1 MNILITGTSS
11 GLGYELAKQFSLEGH
26 NVYGMSR
33 KKSDLQIKQAQ
44 VDFINPQSIVVSMD
58 NLIDVDKIDLVI
70 LNAGQL
76 GEINKTNNIKIN
88 QFNDIF
94 NINVLSNKVII
105 DWLLNHNINIK
116 NIIGISTGASLKAYY
131 GWSLYCASKA
141 AFKQLLSTYTYE
153 EPNTHFLSLAPG
165 IIKTKMQEY
174 IYKID
179 SSKIPSVKKFKD
191 MFNTMDTA
199 DIVANKIIN
208 NLSYFSEL
216 ESGDYFDLRNIK

>member
-94 NINVLSNKVII
+94 NVNVLSNKVII

-141 AFKQLLSTYTYE
+141 AFKQLLSTYAYE
-153 EPNTHFLSLAPG
+153 EPNIHFLSLAPG

-216 ESGDYFDLRNIK
+216 KSGDYFDLRNIK

>member
-33 KKSDLQIKQAQ
+33 KKSDLQIKQVQ
-44 VDFINPQSIVVSMD
+44 VDFVNPKSVVISMD
-58 NLIDVDKIDLVI
+58 NLIDVDEIDLVI

-76 GEINKTNNIKIN
+76 GEINKTNNIKTN

-105 DWLLNHNINIK
+105 DWLLNHNISVK

-141 AFKQLLSTYTYE
+141 AFKQLLSTYAYE
-153 EPNTHFLSLAPG
+153 EPNIHFLSLAPG

-174 IYKID
+174 IYKVD
-179 SSKIPSVKKFKD
+179 SNKIPSVKKFKD
-191 MFNTMDTA
+191 MFSTMDTA

-208 NLSYFSEL
+208 NLPYFSEL
-216 ESGDYFDLRNIK
+216 KSGDYLDLRNI

>member
-33 KKSDLQIKQAQ
+33 KKSDLQIKQIQ
-44 VDFINPQSIVVSMD
+44 VDFVNLQSVVISMD
-58 NLIDVDKIDLVI
+58 NLIDVDEIDLVI

-76 GEINKTNNIKIN
+76 GEINKTNNIKTN

-105 DWLLNHNINIK
+105 DWLLNHNISVK

-141 AFKQLLSTYTYE
+141 AFKQLLSTYAYE
-153 EPNTHFLSLAPG
+153 EPNIHFLSLAPG

-179 SSKIPSVKKFKD
+179 SNKIPSVKKFKD
-191 MFNTMDTA
+191 MFSTMDTA

-208 NLSYFSEL
+208 NLPYFSEL
-216 ESGDYFDLRNIK
+216 ESGGYLDLRNI

>member
-141 AFKQLLSTYTYE
+141 AFKQLLSTYAYE
-153 EPNTHFLSLAPG
+153 EPNIHFLSLAPG

>member
-33 KKSDLQIKQAQ
+33 KKSDLQIKQVQ
-44 VDFINPQSIVVSMD
+44 VDFVNPKSVVISMD
-58 NLIDVDKIDLVI
+58 NLIDVDEIDLVI

-76 GEINKTNNIKIN
+76 GEINKTNNIKTN

-105 DWLLNHNINIK
+105 DWLLNHNISVK

-141 AFKQLLSTYTYE
+141 AFKQLLSTYAYE
-153 EPNTHFLSLAPG
+153 EPNIHFLSLAPG

-174 IYKID
+174 IYKVD
-179 SSKIPSVKKFKD
+179 SNKIPSVKKFKD

-208 NLSYFSEL
+208 NLPYFSEL
-216 ESGDYFDLRNIK
+216 ESGDYLDLRNI

>member
-33 KKSDLQIKQAQ
+33 KQSDLQIKQAQ

-141 AFKQLLSTYTYE
+141 AFKQLLSTYAYE
-153 EPNTHFLSLAPG
+153 EPNIHFLSLAPG

>member
-94 NINVLSNKVII
+94 NVNVLSNKVII

-141 AFKQLLSTYTYE
+141 AFKQLLSTYAYE
-153 EPNTHFLSLAPG
+153 EPNIHFLSLAPG

>member
-141 AFKQLLSTYTYE
+141 AFKQLLSTYAYE
-153 EPNTHFLSLAPG
+153 EPNIHFLS
-165 IIKTKMQEY
+165 
-174 IYKID
+174 
-179 SSKIPSVKKFKD
+179 
-191 MFNTMDTA
+191 
-199 DIVANKIIN
+199 
-208 NLSYFSEL
+208 FS
-216 ESGDYFDLRNIK
+216 

>member
-1 MNILITGTSS
+1 MNVLITGTSS

-33 KKSDLQIKQAQ
+33 KKSDLQIKQIQ
-44 VDFINPQSIVVSMD
+44 VDFVNLQSVVISMD
-58 NLIDVDKIDLVI
+58 NLIDVDEIDLVI

-76 GEINKTNNIKIN
+76 GEINKTNNIKTN

-105 DWLLNHNINIK
+105 DWLLNHNISVK

-141 AFKQLLSTYTYE
+141 AFKQLLSTYAYE
-153 EPNTHFLSLAPG
+153 EPNIHFLSLAPG

-179 SSKIPSVKKFKD
+179 SNKIPSVKKFKD
-191 MFNTMDTA
+191 MFSTMDTA

-208 NLSYFSEL
+208 NLPYFSEL
-216 ESGDYFDLRNIK
+216 ESGGYLDLRNI

>member
-94 NINVLSNKVII
+94 NVNVLSNKVII

-141 AFKQLLSTYTYE
+141 AFKQLLSTYAYE
-153 EPNTHFLSLAPG
+153 EPNIHFLSLAPG

-191 MFNTMDTA
+191 MFNTMYTA

>member
-141 AFKQLLSTYTYE
+141 AFKQLLSTYAYE
-153 EPNTHFLSLAPG
+153 EPNIHFLSLAPG
-165 IIKTKMQEY
+165 IIKTKIQEY

>member
-33 KKSDLQIKQAQ
+33 KKSNLQIKQVQ
-44 VDFINPQSIVVSMD
+44 VDFVDLQSVAIAMN
-58 NLIDVDKIDLVI
+58 NLIDITKIDLVI

-76 GEINKTNNIKIN
+76 GEINKTNDIKIN

-105 DWLLNHNINIK
+105 DWLLNHNISVK
-116 NIIGISTGASLKAYY
+116 SIIGISTGAALKAYH

-141 AFKQLLSTYTYE
+141 AFKQLLSTYAYE
-153 EPNTHFLSLAPG
+153 ESNIHFLSLAPG

-174 IYKID
+174 IYEID
-179 SSKIPSVKKFKD
+179 SNKIPSVKKFKD
-191 MFNTMDTA
+191 MFSTMDTA

-208 NLSYFSEL
+208 NLPYFSEL
-216 ESGDYFDLRNIK
+216 ESGDYLDLRNI

>member
-33 KKSDLQIKQAQ
+33 KKSDLQIKQIQ
-44 VDFINPQSIVVSMD
+44 VDFVNPQSVVISMD
-58 NLIDVDKIDLVI
+58 NLIDVDEIDLVI

-76 GEINKTNNIKIN
+76 GEINKTNNIKTN

-105 DWLLNHNINIK
+105 DWLLNHNISVK

-141 AFKQLLSTYTYE
+141 AFKQLLSTYAYE
-153 EPNTHFLSLAPG
+153 EPNIHFLSLAPG

-179 SSKIPSVKKFKD
+179 SNKIPSVKKFKD
-191 MFNTMDTA
+191 MFSTMDTA

-208 NLSYFSEL
+208 NLPYFSEL
-216 ESGDYFDLRNIK
+216 ESGGYLDLRNI

>member
-76 GEINKTNNIKIN
+76 GEINKTK
-88 QFNDIF
+88 
-94 NINVLSNKVII
+94 NK
-105 DWLLNHNINIK
+105 
-116 NIIGISTGASLKAYY
+116 
-131 GWSLYCASKA
+131 
-141 AFKQLLSTYTYE
+141 
-153 EPNTHFLSLAPG
+153 
-165 IIKTKMQEY
+165 
-174 IYKID
+174 
-179 SSKIPSVKKFKD
+179 
-191 MFNTMDTA
+191 
-199 DIVANKIIN
+199 
-208 NLSYFSEL
+208 
-216 ESGDYFDLRNIK
+216 